1 MKSPPIFRNVK
12 VSRWRLL
19 RLAVTLLLALTAL
32 PVQAADYIFSAT
44 STTFPNSC
52 SYVIVGSYTCA
63 SLNLESGDTITMAPM
78 TPSSPATI
86 NVGGVL
92 SMEDATVNISG
103 LAADLNI
110 VVVGTVALINTQVNA
125 NVSSLAAVN
134 IHPGSVI
141 NGNLSATTTTGVI
154 VLFTNT
160 IVEGSVNT
168 SDGAIS
174 VGVGT
179 QVLGSIASVS
189 GVVTLF
195 TTSSVGGD
203 IVTSAGAITIGDQ
216 GTVGGDIVTDAGAIT
231 IGNEA
236 TVGGNVSST
245 GAGVV
250 SIGFNV
256 VVAGN
261 VVTQD
266 GGITVGGG
274 STVLGSVTTPIGIV
288 TLGASSNV
296 GGDVIT
302 NTGAITIIDGSEV
315 GGSVRSTG
323 AGVITLGV
331 NVVVGVDVN
340 SDVGAISIASGSSVC
355 GDVGSAGAG
364 ILTLTTNVSVGGGV
378 FSVVGAITIGSG
390 STVQESIRI
399 TGAGVMTL
407 TGVQAGG
414 DIYTLVGAATAT
426 NVLIR
431 GTVTVANIL
440 LTPQPAWAN
449 QTALDVPSSAA
460 CDALLT
466 PTPPD
471 ILILKSVQAYSDP
484 VNLQNNPKAIPGA
497 VMIFTI
503 HITNRGGSVDSDT
516 VVITDPMPANTMI
529 FANDINGAGSGPLVI
544 TEGTSVSG
552 LSYAFDSL
560 GSTTDNISFSNDNG
574 VSYAYTPIPNVDGY
588 DSAVTDI
595 KVSLGGTFN
604 ASSGAP
610 HPSTSISFRVIV
622 Q

>member
-1 MKSPPIFRNVK
+1 MKYPPIFRNVA

-19 RLAVTLLLALTAL
+19 HLAVTLLLSLTAL
-32 PVQAADYIFSAT
+32 PVQAANYIFSAT
-44 STTFPNSC
+44 STTFPDSC
-52 SYVIVGSYTCA
+52 SYVIAGSYTCA
-63 SLNLESGDTITMAPM
+63 NLNLESGDTITMAPV

-92 SMEDATVNISG
+92 SMEAATVNISG
-103 LAADLNI
+103 LASDLNI
-110 VVVGTVALINTQVNA
+110 VVVGTVAVINTQVNA
-125 NVSSLAAVN
+125 NVSSVAAVN
-134 IHPGSVI
+134 IHPGGVI

-154 VLFTNT
+154 TLFTNT
-160 IVEGSVNT
+160 IVEGTVNT

-174 VGVGT
+174 VGVGA
-179 QVLGSIASVS
+179 QVLGSVASVA
-189 GVVTLF
+189 GAVTLF
-195 TTSSVGGD
+195 ASSSVGGD
-203 IVTSAGAITIGDQ
+203 ISTVAGAITIGDD
-216 GTVGGDIVTDAGAIT
+216 G
-231 IGNEA
+231 
-236 TVGGNVSST
+236 TVGGNVNST

-256 VVAGN
+256 TVAGN
-261 VVTQD
+261 VMTQD
-266 GGITVGGG
+266 GGITLGGG

-302 NTGAITIIDGSEV
+302 STGAITIIDGSEV

-323 AGVITLGV
+323 AGVITLGM

-340 SDVGAISIASGSSVC
+340 SDVGAINIASGSSVC
-355 GDVGSAGAG
+355 GDVGSAGDG

-407 TGVQAGG
+407 TGVKAGG

-431 GTVTVANIL
+431 GTVTVSNIL
-440 LTPQPAWAN
+440 LNPQPAWAN
-449 QTALDVPSSAA
+449 QTALDIPSSAG
-460 CDALLT
+460 CDALFP
-466 PTPPD
+466 PTPAD

-497 VMIFTI
+497 VMVLTI
-503 HITNRGGSVDSDT
+503 QVTNRGGGVDSDT
-516 VVITDPMPANTMI
+516 VVITDPMPANTVV
-529 FANDINGAGSGPLVI
+529 FANDINGTGSGPLVI

-552 LSYAFDSL
+552 LSYAFESL

-574 VSYAYTPIPNVDGY
+574 ASYVYTPIPNVDGY

-595 KVSLGGTFN
+595 KVSLSGPFN
-604 ASSGAP
+604 ASNGAP
-610 HPSTSISFRVIV
+610 HPSISISFRVMV